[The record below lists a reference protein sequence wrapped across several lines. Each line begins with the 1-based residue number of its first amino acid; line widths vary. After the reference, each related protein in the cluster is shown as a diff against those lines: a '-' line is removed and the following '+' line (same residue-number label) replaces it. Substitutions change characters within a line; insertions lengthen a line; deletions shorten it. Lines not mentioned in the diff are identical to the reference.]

1 MGRARTPACLAA
13 LTAVAAIFLAGCGGG
28 STGTGTE
35 DGGGD
40 TAGYTQSQT
49 ANPFSPT
56 AVAHG
61 VEREIAVHGVRCHRP
76 QGADGRH
83 FTCLA
88 HSGPQRFRL
97 AVAVREA
104 QGSPVITSC
113 KSADFPPSPNGTSTC
128 AFPGKGGGGHPI
140 QG

>member
-1 MGRARTPACLAA
+1 MERLRPLACLVALAA
-13 LTAVAAIFLAGCGGG
+13 LSLAGCGGG
-28 STGTGTE
+28 STRTGTGA
-35 DGGGD
+35 GGGD
-40 TAGYTQSQT
+40 TAGYVQTQT
-49 ANPFSPT
+49 PYRLSPA
-56 AVAHG
+56 AVAQG
-61 VEREIAVHGVRCHRP
+61 VEREIAVHGVHCRRP
-76 QGADGRH
+76 QGADRRH

-97 AVAVREA
+97 DVAVLEA